1 MRVNY
6 GSAVSM
12 DALQK
17 IYGIGINDWRYRYK
31 LKKKP
36 MEWFPNKLLFLTTK
50 RNTTEILVS
59 AKDVSYVLSD
69 DTSCVVEFAKCLH
82 TNFYNVKSCQ
92 TSWPP
97 MTGQLSTEL
106 LELVTLL
113 MKELVKTERHN
124 PSRSENIRRLIQS
137 IWTDLVYGVS
147 REDMISAKHFLLA
160 LVHNIKDLL
169 LFWDTHLRNTISF
182 NNLAEVV

>member
-6 GSAVSM
+6 GSAVSL

-59 AKDVSYVLSD
+59 AKDVSSYVLSD

-82 TNFYNVKSCQ
+82 TNFLQCQ
-92 TSWPP
+92 ELPDILATNDWPAFNRTSW
-97 MTGQLSTEL
+97 TS
-106 LELVTLL
+106 
-113 MKELVKTERHN
+113 
-124 PSRSENIRRLIQS
+124 
-137 IWTDLVYGVS
+137 
-147 REDMISAKHFLLA
+147 HFA
-160 LVHNIKDLL
+160 HEG
-169 LFWDTHLRNTISF
+169 
-182 NNLAEVV
+182 AC